1 MLQYLVVHNELGVLV
16 EHRVG
21 ALGERQKGLHHPLRM
36 EVRRSG
42 LLQVVGL
49 CQHLAHVQ
57 GIAVVE
63 EELQRK
69 GGWERKRG
77 GGGVENKVQGDWNWL
92 TCSWQVLYMMW

>member
-1 MLQYLVVHNELGVLV
+1 MLHYLVVHNELRVLV

-49 CQHLAHVQ
+49 CQHLAHIQ
-57 GIAVVE
+57 GIAVVK

-69 GGWERKRG
+69 GGWKRERG
-77 GGGVENKVQGDWNWL
+77 GRAVAARKERGWGGREKGEGVGW
-92 TCSWQVLYMMW
+92 